1 LSGIL
6 GHFGDFSKDV
16 ARMAPSQAGKQVV
29 QRQPTVTTRLF
40 LIAFTTAFVGQ
51 FAGAAPNLIFSII
64 LQVSGCYRR
73 TPLSAHKKAENRN
86 FDPGRCVTTLGSR

>member
-1 LSGIL
+1 
-6 GHFGDFSKDV
+6 
-16 ARMAPSQAGKQVV
+16 MAPSQAGKQVV

-64 LQVSGCYRR
+64 LQVSGCGLIVVRR
-73 TPLSAHKKAENRN
+73 FPHIRKPKI
-86 FDPGRCVTTLGSR
+86 GTLILAVA